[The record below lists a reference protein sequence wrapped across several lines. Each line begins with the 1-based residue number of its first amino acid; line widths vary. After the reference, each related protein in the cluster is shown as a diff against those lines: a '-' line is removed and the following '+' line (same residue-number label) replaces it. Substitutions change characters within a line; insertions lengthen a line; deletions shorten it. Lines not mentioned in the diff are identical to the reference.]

1 MKSVVVFLTAL
12 IPLKG
17 IEIKVDYRYDTQGF
31 FDNPAAKMVI
41 EAAAARWSR
50 IVNQTLLPVNMKD
63 GDLVDGR
70 FEIIHP
76 GTGKNHVLSAAA
88 SKATDFYFKV
98 GQPAAD
104 EYLGGFSL
112 DEDVWILYVGGRNL
126 DGAGRGAPI
135 GGARNLASVYAD
147 PESFLNRGFNLGVSS
162 LTVIGG
168 TVSFDLDRNWS
179 FEFLQPEGGI
189 SLDFYSIALHEIG
202 HCLGL
207 NARSVAEFH
216 DLIEEDRF
224 VGDNA
229 VKALEIDAGKEVVG
243 LEIVKS
249 SSQDYHWRDG
259 EYHSK
264 IFPLGMPL
272 YFGTVGA
279 GNLQDLLMEPV
290 FNVGG
295 DVTRFEI
302 TNVDAAALKDI
313 GWSVISEDPPRGPDL
328 DLEIGA
334 SNNGGLSIRLM
345 SEEGAT
351 YTVQTSPDG
360 CSWASV
366 IPSFVGDGGPLSW
379 SDGQEGT
386 YDPFGPASSLAHK
399 YYRVFKD

>member
-1 MKSVVVFLTAL
+1 MKSVVVFLTAF

-179 FEFLQPEGGI
+179 FEFLRPEGGI

-224 VGDNA
+224 VGDYA
-229 VKALEIDAGKEVVG
+229 VKALEIDTGKEVVG

-259 EYHSK
+259 EYQSK
-264 IFPLGMPL
+264 IFPFGMPL
-272 YFGTVGA
+272 YFGTEGA

-295 DVTRFEI
+295 NVTRFEI
-302 TNVDAAALKDI
+302 TNVDVAALKDI

-360 CSWASV
+360 CNWVSV
-366 IPSFVGDGGPLSW
+366 IPSFVGDGRPLSW

-399 YYRVFKD
+399 YYRVIKD

>member
-1 MKSVVVFLTAL
+1 MKSVVVFLAAL

-17 IEIKVDYRYDTQGF
+17 IEIKVDYRYDSQGF
-31 FDNPAAKMVI
+31 FDNPAAKTVI

-63 GDLVDGR
+63 EDVVDGR

-229 VKALEIDAGKEVVG
+229 
-243 LEIVKS
+243 
-249 SSQDYHWRDG
+249 G
-259 EYHSK
+259 EGS
-264 IFPLGMPL
+264 
-272 YFGTVGA
+272 
-279 GNLQDLLMEPV
+279 
-290 FNVGG
+290 
-295 DVTRFEI
+295 
-302 TNVDAAALKDI
+302 
-313 GWSVISEDPPRGPDL
+313 
-328 DLEIGA
+328 
-334 SNNGGLSIRLM
+334 
-345 SEEGAT
+345 
-351 YTVQTSPDG
+351 
-360 CSWASV
+360 
-366 IPSFVGDGGPLSW
+366 
-379 SDGQEGT
+379 
-386 YDPFGPASSLAHK
+386 
-399 YYRVFKD
+399 

>member
-1 MKSVVVFLTAL
+1 MKSVVIFMIAL
-12 IPLKG
+12 VPLKG
-17 IEIKVDYRYDTQGF
+17 IEIKVDYRYDSQGF
-31 FDNPAAKMVI
+31 FDNPAAKVVI

-50 IVNQTLLPVNMKD
+50 IVNQTLLPVDMKD
-63 GDLVDGR
+63 EELFDGR

-76 GTGKNHVLSAAA
+76 GTGKKHVLSAAA
-88 SKATDFYFKV
+88 SKESDFYFKV

-112 DEDVWILYVGGRNL
+112 DKNIWILYVGGRNL
-126 DGAGRGAPI
+126 GGAGRGAPI
-135 GGARNLASVYAD
+135 GGARNLAEIYAD

-179 FEFLQPEGGI
+179 FGFLQPEGGTA
-189 SLDFYSIALHEIG
+189 LDFYSIALHEIG

-216 DLIEEDRF
+216 DLIKEDRF

-229 VKALEIDAGKEVVG
+229 VTALEIDASKEVVG

-249 SSQDYHWRDG
+249 SEDYHWRDG
-259 EYHSK
+259 EYQSK
-264 IFPLGMPL
+264 IFPLGTPL

-290 FNVGG
+290 FNVGE
-295 DVTRFEI
+295 DVTRLEI
-302 TNVDAAALKDI
+302 TNVDAAALTDI

-328 DLEIGA
+328 HLEIGA
-334 SNNGGLSIRLM
+334 SNNGGFVLRLM
-345 SEEGAT
+345 SEVGAR
-351 YTVQTSPDG
+351 YTVQTSPDSF
-360 CSWASV
+360 SWVSV

-399 YYRVFKD
+399 YYRVIKD

>member
-135 GGARNLASVYAD
+135 GGAINLASVYAD

-279 GNLQDLLMEPV
+279 GNLQNLLMEPV

-379 SDGQEGT
+379 WDGQEGT

-399 YYRVFKD
+399 YYRVIKN

>member
-1 MKSVVVFLTAL
+1 ML
-12 IPLKG
+12 ILAWVPLEG
-17 IEIKVDYRYDTQGF
+17 IEIKVDYRYDSQGF
-31 FDNPAAKMVI
+31 FDNPAAKLVI

-50 IVNQTLLPVNMKD
+50 IVNQNLLPVDMKD
-63 GDLVDGR
+63 EELVDGR

-76 GTGKNHVLSAAA
+76 GTGENYVLSAAA
-88 SKATDFYFKV
+88 SKTSDFYV
-98 GQPAAD
+98 SAGQPAAD

-112 DEDVWILYVGGRNL
+112 DENEWVLYAGGRNL

-147 PESFLNRGFNLGVSS
+147 PRSFLNRGFNLGVAS

-179 FEFLQPEGGI
+179 FEFLQPEGGA
-189 SLDFYSIALHEIG
+189 SLDFYSIAVHEIG

-207 NARSVAEFH
+207 NARSVAEFR

-224 VGDNA
+224 VGKNA
-229 VKALEIDAGKEVVG
+229 VAAFEADTGNKVGG

-249 SSQDYHWRDG
+249 SSQDYHWRDS

-264 IFPLGMPL
+264 IFPFGTPL

-279 GNLQDLLMEPV
+279 GNLQDLLMDPV
-290 FNVGG
+290 FNIGG
-295 DVTRFEI
+295 AVSRLEI

-313 GWSVISEDPPRGPDL
+313 GWSVITEDPPRPPDL

-345 SEEGAT
+345 SEVGAT
-351 YTVQTSPDG
+351 YTVQTSPDSY
-360 CSWASV
+360 SWVSV

-386 YDPFGPASSLAHK
+386 YDAFGPSSSLTRK
-399 YYRVFKD
+399 YYRVIKD

>member
-1 MKSVVVFLTAL
+1 MKSIVIFMIAL
-12 IPLKG
+12 VPLKG
-17 IEIKVDYRYDTQGF
+17 IEIKVDYRYDSEGF
-31 FDNPAAKMVI
+31 FDNPAAKVVI

-50 IVNQTLLPVNMKD
+50 IINQTLLPVDMKD
-63 GDLVDGR
+63 EELVDGR

-88 SKATDFYFKV
+88 SKASDFYFKA

-112 DEDVWILYVGGRNL
+112 DENVWILYAGARKL

-179 FEFLQPEGGI
+179 FGFLRPEGGA
-189 SLDFYSIALHEIG
+189 SLDFYSIAVHEIG

-207 NARSVAEFH
+207 NARSVAEFR
-216 DLIEEDRF
+216 DLIVEDRF
-224 VGDNA
+224 VGKNSVA
-229 VKALEIDAGKEVVG
+229 ALEADTGGEVVG

-264 IFPLGMPL
+264 IFPLGTPL

-290 FNVGG
+290 FNVGEN
-295 DVTRFEI
+295 VKRLEI

-328 DLEIGA
+328 DLEIGP

-345 SEEGAT
+345 SEAGAT

-360 CSWASV
+360 CSWVSV

-386 YDPFGPASSLAHK
+386 YDPFGPASALAHK
-399 YYRVFKD
+399 YYRVIKD